1 MLWQRLERRNSNLTK
16 KPRRRKVSCKL
27 HLAARFGRVEM
38 VESLIEAR
46 GYVNEESY
54 DDGKTALIHAANAG
68 HLTVAQ
74 LLIEFKADVN
84 VEDYDGDTALMHAA
98 RAGHLEVVRLLIEN
112 NANMNTR

>member
-1 MLWQRLERRNSNLTK
+1 
-16 KPRRRKVSCKL
+16 
-27 HLAARFGRVEM
+27 M

-84 VEDYDGDTALMHAA
+84 VEDYDGDTLLHS
-98 RAGHLEVVRLLIEN
+98 LEVKG
-112 NANMNTR
+112 MNPLVELWTPYADHQRI